1 MIDLFGYLNYR
12 DFLRDAYEERHSG
25 DWRFSHRYIADRAG
39 FDSSMFN
46 KILQGKRNLTER
58 MVKVF
63 ADIFCSDDREKAYFA
78 NMVAFNQAKTHSE
91 SRQYLEKLVA
101 TKECKVED
109 LAKDQFEYFDHWY
122 HAVIRELVTFYPY
135 VGDDAALG
143 LMVRPPITASQV
155 KSSIALLERL
165 SMIRKNPE
173 TGFYEQM
180 QGLISSGSESY
191 STAVNSYIQQNLD
204 VAQTAMDRFAK
215 GERNLST
222 LAFACDESTYDELV
236 EMVRRF
242 RREILAKVSQCGKPN
257 RVFQLGM
264 QLFPLSDPYP
274 PPQRRGRK
282 RRIRGQEI
290 ADAGAERSEA
300 FFQHSTSYVIRECG
314 YICRQRSHTRCSFP
328 CCSFPRSWSLAPVA
342 RATRLP
348 VVRKPSLRWLSMC
361 SSPTGVQLRMPV
373 FVYFLVISSVTGVLT
388 PNGTSR
394 MQMAL

>member
-25 DWRFSHRYIADRAG
+25 DWRFSHRYIAERAG

-46 KILQGKRNLTER
+46 KILQGKRNLTKR

-63 ADIFCSDDREKAYFA
+63 ADIFCSDVREKSYFA

-165 SMIRKNPE
+165 SMIRKDE
-173 TGFYEQM
+173 TTGAYVQT

-204 VAQTAMDRFAK
+204 VAQTAMDRFGK
-215 GERNLST
+215 DERNLST
-222 LAFACDESTYDELV
+222 LAFACDEATYAELV

-242 RREILAKVSQCGKPN
+242 RREVLAKVSQCEKPN

-282 RRIRGQEI
+282 RRIRGMEQNDVAKASEE
-290 ADAGAERSEA
+290 DA
-300 FFQHSTSYVIRECG
+300 CG
-314 YICRQRSHTRCSFP
+314 MDDVGGGSD
-328 CCSFPRSWSLAPVA
+328 A
-342 RATRLP
+342 
-348 VVRKPSLRWLSMC
+348 
-361 SSPTGVQLRMPV
+361 
-373 FVYFLVISSVTGVLT
+373 
-388 PNGTSR
+388 
-394 MQMAL
+394 

>member
-1 MIDLFGYLNYR
+1 MINLFEYLNYR
-12 DFLRDAYEERHSG
+12 EFLRDAYEERHAT

-39 FDSSMFN
+39 FDGSMFN

-63 ADIFCSDDREKAYFA
+63 ADIFCNDDREKVYFA
-78 NMVAFNQAKTHSE
+78 NMVAFNQTKTHSE

-155 KSSIALLERL
+155 RSSIALLERL
-165 SMIRKNPE
+165 SMIKKNPE
-173 TGFYEQM
+173 TGFYEQT
-180 QGLISSGSESY
+180 QGLISSGSESF

-204 VAQTAMDRFAK
+204 VAQTAMDRFDK
-215 GERNLST
+215 TERNLST
-222 LAFACDESTYDELV
+222 LAFACDETTYGELV

-242 RREILAKVSQCGKPN
+242 RREVLAKVSQCEKPN

-290 ADAGAERSEA
+290 ADADKSGDVDDE
-300 FFQHSTSYVIRECG
+300 
-314 YICRQRSHTRCSFP
+314 
-328 CCSFPRSWSLAPVA
+328 
-342 RATRLP
+342 
-348 VVRKPSLRWLSMC
+348 
-361 SSPTGVQLRMPV
+361 
-373 FVYFLVISSVTGVLT
+373 
-388 PNGTSR
+388 
-394 MQMAL
+394 

>member
-143 LMVRPPITASQV
+143 LLVRPPITASQV

-180 QGLISSGSESY
+180 QGLISSGSESF

-290 ADAGAERSEA
+290 ADAGAERSE
-300 FFQHSTSYVIRECG
+300 
-314 YICRQRSHTRCSFP
+314 
-328 CCSFPRSWSLAPVA
+328 
-342 RATRLP
+342 
-348 VVRKPSLRWLSMC
+348 
-361 SSPTGVQLRMPV
+361 GVDDE
-373 FVYFLVISSVTGVLT
+373 
-388 PNGTSR
+388 
-394 MQMAL
+394 

>member
-1 MIDLFGYLNYR
+1 MVNLFEYLNYR
-12 DFLRDAYEERHSG
+12 EFLRDAYEERHSG
-25 DWRFSHRYIADRAG
+25 DWRFSHRYIAERAG

-58 MVKVF
+58 LVAEF
-63 ADIFCSDDREKAYFA
+63 ADIFCNDSREKSYFA
-78 NMVAFNQAKTHSE
+78 DMVAFNQAKTHSE

-122 HAVIRELVTFYPY
+122 HAVVRELVTFYPY

-165 SMIRKNPE
+165 SMIRKDE
-173 TGFYEQM
+173 ATGAYVQT

-204 VAQTAMDRFAK
+204 VAQTAMDRFDK
-215 GERNLST
+215 TERNLST
-222 LAFACDESTYDELV
+222 LAFACDETTYAELV

-242 RREILAKVSQCGKPN
+242 RREVLSKVSQCGKPN

-282 RRIRGQEI
+282 RRIRGMEQN
-290 ADAGAERSEA
+290 DAANVSGEDS
-300 FFQHSTSYVIRECG
+300 CG
-314 YICRQRSHTRCSFP
+314 GDDVGGGSD
-328 CCSFPRSWSLAPVA
+328 A
-342 RATRLP
+342 
-348 VVRKPSLRWLSMC
+348 
-361 SSPTGVQLRMPV
+361 
-373 FVYFLVISSVTGVLT
+373 
-388 PNGTSR
+388 
-394 MQMAL
+394 

>member
-39 FDSSMFN
+39 FESSMFN

-78 NMVAFNQAKTHSE
+78 NMVAFNQVKTHSE

-180 QGLISSGSESY
+180 QGLISSGSESF

-204 VAQTAMDRFAK
+204 VAQTAMDRFGK

-290 ADAGAERSEA
+290 ADAGAERSE
-300 FFQHSTSYVIRECG
+300 
-314 YICRQRSHTRCSFP
+314 
-328 CCSFPRSWSLAPVA
+328 
-342 RATRLP
+342 
-348 VVRKPSLRWLSMC
+348 
-361 SSPTGVQLRMPV
+361 GVDDE
-373 FVYFLVISSVTGVLT
+373 
-388 PNGTSR
+388 
-394 MQMAL
+394 